1 VEEGHTAET
10 ATVWYKEGIMTRVT
24 KIPHQRTMR
33 DPTVE
38 TATEEDHTVETATEE
53 DHTVETAT
61 MEEDHTVETA
71 TMEEDLT
78 VETATMEEDLTVETV
93 MEEHKGILPKATKIP
108 TRRTISMVEKA
119 TKETNI
125 QPMGIKIP
133 NHRSL
138 FSSFAPPRTV
148 QPTRQLYPRL
158 YPRLSHWRLH
168 GGLHRD
174 LHGGLH
180 RGLHRGLHLSRIVLK
195 NLV

>member
-1 VEEGHTAET
+1 
-10 ATVWYKEGIMTRVT
+10 MTRVT

-61 MEEDHTVETA
+61 MEEDH
-71 TMEEDLT
+71 T